1 MADTRGEIKGLLCTS
16 DMLSF
21 THQRRDDSP
30 SISSLDKCL
39 LSVLCSSVF
48 HMNPPQVRFL
58 DVLTGSDPVFSPTC
72 FVLL

>member
-1 MADTRGEIKGLLCTS
+1 MARSFTISMTIINTKECISLRYSGLLAWIGMVDTRGEIKGLLCTS

-39 LSVLCSSVF
+39 LSVL
-48 HMNPPQVRFL
+48 
-58 DVLTGSDPVFSPTC
+58 
-72 FVLL
+72 

>member
-1 MADTRGEIKGLLCTS
+1 MADTRGEITGLLCTS

-48 HMNPPQVRFL
+48 HMNPPQVRF
-58 DVLTGSDPVFSPTC
+58 
-72 FVLL
+72 